1 MASRHIHPPLTDDVI
16 ERHQFYA
23 KVSCELEET
32 NIDIDGL
39 GRKTSAIFT
48 RLDGVNDTVNTYS
61 TRGNTILACISA
73 LWLMLGSGLTMY
85 VNSIIEQAKHTVA
98 TVHEL
103 ETKIAAI
110 ETLNTA
116 NAPAIESIEK
126 IKRNLATLQKELDEK
141 HQ

>member
-1 MASRHIHPPLTDDVI
+1 MASRNIRPPLTDEAID
-16 ERHQFYA
+16 RHQFYA
-23 KVSCELEET
+23 MVSCELEET

-48 RLDGVNDTVNTYS
+48 RLDSVNDKVNMYS
-61 TRGNTILACISA
+61 TRGNTILACISG
-73 LWLMLGSGLTMY
+73 LWLLLGSGLTMY

-103 ETKIAAI
+103 ESRVTAI

-116 NAPAIESIEK
+116 NAPTI
-126 IKRNLATLQKELDEK
+126 
-141 HQ
+141 